1 MITELKEGFEKLGG
15 GGGGVE
21 KGGANLEK
29 EVGYWVMKMW
39 G

>member
-1 MITELKEGFEKLGG
+1 MITELKEGFEKL

>member
-1 MITELKEGFEKLGG
+1 MITELKEGFEKL
-15 GGGGVE
+15 GGGVE

>member
-15 GGGGVE
+15 GRGVE

>member
-1 MITELKEGFEKLGG
+1 MITKLKEGFEMEGG
-15 GGGGVE
+15 GSGMG